1 MGGIMSNK
9 DKKIDD
15 YMHYGDPF
23 YTGPIIKST
32 DGDEKNKTIGLIT
45 KGYKIN
51 TFVNKQNIP
60 NYATTVEILVNALNH
75 FYYYN
80 KSYEFESILAETAI
94 LIDNKIKDFLLYTDV
109 RYSDTDMDILTNMV
123 SEILIEHFTDE
134 LLLKRTKA
142 YVEQYTYYDMDVY
155 EDAVNNYQKSL
166 TYDGIKVSVMLSII
180 LKMLWFVTR
189 RCISKLKIS
198 RSTIDVSLLRS
209 RINIVVFEAIVRI
222 CSYIYSVT
230 QPDWDGVT
238 IFDFHEEV
246 IGYFLDRSDKDISE
260 NLSFMNRKH
269 AVLGNTEA
277 AILSSVYKAFSDT
290 LNKVKLLFAYKPG
303 IVKDDDIEAFMK
315 KNYYQDYISKNDIY
329 VKDTECFGYNGSSVI
344 QYIRIAIDNHVQF
357 NSFQRKEK
365 IVTTIA
371 DPPKDDEDSGLS
383 RREKI
388 LRKDDIINKEQKR
401 INEQITK
408 SFISRLHYDPDKLS
422 IIDMNKVSRNILNMT
437 IIPIYL
443 DYMDITIGNP
453 LGYVT
458 TQEYYVLLAA
468 VASWDILNKYNTL
481 AEAMLCNKSQE
492 PADVPVFIIQQY
504 CDELFHGDMNKDIIY
519 QTALNIM
526 STKWTYTSATKHDIE
541 VDVHQLFSF
550 FKDVYDL
557 RTEEDECYGTV

>member
-1 MGGIMSNK
+1 MSKK

-23 YTGPIIKST
+23 FTGPIIKST

-94 LIDNKIKDFLLYTDV
+94 LIDNRIKDFLLYTDV

-198 RSTIDVSLLRS
+198 RATIDVSLLRS
-209 RINIVVFEAIVRI
+209 RINIVVFEAIVRS

-277 AILSSVYKAFSDT
+277 AILSSVYKAFSET

-303 IVKDDDIEAFMK
+303 IVKDDDIEGHMK

-329 VKDTECFGYNGSSVI
+329 VKDTEAFGYNGSSVI

-408 SFISRLHYDPDKLS
+408 SFINRLHYDADKLS
-422 IIDMNKVSRNILNMT
+422 IIDMNKVNRNILNMT
-437 IIPIYL
+437 LIPIYL

-492 PADVPVFIIQQY
+492 PADVPVFIMQQY
-504 CDELFHGDMNKDIIY
+504 CDELFHEDMNKDIIY

-526 STKWTYTSATKHDIE
+526 STKWTYTAATKHDIE
-541 VDVHQLFSF
+541 IDVHQLFAF

>member
-1 MGGIMSNK
+1 MSKK

-60 NYATTVEILVNALNH
+60 NYATTVEILANALNH

-209 RINIVVFEAIVRI
+209 RINIVVFEAIVRS

-458 TQEYYVLLAA
+458 TQEYYILLAA

-541 VDVHQLFSF
+541 IDVHQLFSF

-557 RTEEDECYGTV
+557 RTEEDECYGTI

>member
-1 MGGIMSNK
+1 MSNK

-23 YTGPIIKST
+23 FTGPIIKST

-198 RSTIDVSLLRS
+198 RATIDVSLLRS
-209 RINIVVFEAIVRI
+209 RINIAVFEAIVRS

-290 LNKVKLLFAYKPG
+290 LNKIKLLFAYKPG
-303 IVKDDDIEAFMK
+303 IVKDDDIEAHMK

-329 VKDTECFGYNGSSVI
+329 VKDTEAFGYNGSSVI

-408 SFISRLHYDPDKLS
+408 SFINRLHYDADKLS
-422 IIDMNKVSRNILNMT
+422 IIDMNKVNRNILNMT
-437 IIPIYL
+437 LIPIYL

-504 CDELFHGDMNKDIIY
+504 CDELFHEDMNRDIIY

-526 STKWTYTSATKHDIE
+526 STKWTYTAATKHDIE
-541 VDVHQLFSF
+541 IDVHQLFAF

>member
-1 MGGIMSNK
+1 MSKK

-23 YTGPIIKST
+23 FTGPIIKST

-94 LIDNKIKDFLLYTDV
+94 LIDNRIKDFLLYTDV

-198 RSTIDVSLLRS
+198 RATIDVSLLRS
-209 RINIVVFEAIVRI
+209 RINIVVFEAIVRS
-222 CSYIYSVT
+222 CSYIYSIT

-277 AILSSVYKAFSDT
+277 AILSSVYKAFSET

-303 IVKDDDIEAFMK
+303 IVKDDDIEAYMK

-329 VKDTECFGYNGSSVI
+329 VKDTEAFGYNGSSVI

-408 SFISRLHYDPDKLS
+408 SFINRLHYDADKLS
-422 IIDMNKVSRNILNMT
+422 IIDMNKVNRNILNMT
-437 IIPIYL
+437 LIPIYL

-504 CDELFHGDMNKDIIY
+504 CDELFHEDMNKDIIY

-526 STKWTYTSATKHDIE
+526 STKWTYTAATKHDIE
-541 VDVHQLFSF
+541 IDVHQLFAF

>member
-1 MGGIMSNK
+1 MSKK

-23 YTGPIIKST
+23 FTGPIIKST

-94 LIDNKIKDFLLYTDV
+94 LIDNRIKDFLLYTDV

-198 RSTIDVSLLRS
+198 RATIDVSLLRS
-209 RINIVVFEAIVRI
+209 RINIVVFEAIVRS

-277 AILSSVYKAFSDT
+277 AILSSVYKAFSET

-303 IVKDDDIEAFMK
+303 IVKDDDIEVHMK

-329 VKDTECFGYNGSSVI
+329 VKDTEAFGYNGSSVI

-408 SFISRLHYDPDKLS
+408 SFINRLHYDADKLS
-422 IIDMNKVSRNILNMT
+422 IIDMNKVNRNILNMT
-437 IIPIYL
+437 LIPIYL

-453 LGYVT
+453 LGYVN

-492 PADVPVFIIQQY
+492 PADVPVFIMQQY
-504 CDELFHGDMNKDIIY
+504 CDELFHEDMNKDIIY

-526 STKWTYTSATKHDIE
+526 STKWTYTAATKHDIE
-541 VDVHQLFSF
+541 IDVHQLFAF

>member
-1 MGGIMSNK
+1 M
-9 DKKIDD
+9 
-15 YMHYGDPF
+15 
-23 YTGPIIKST
+23 
-32 DGDEKNKTIGLIT
+32 
-45 KGYKIN
+45 IN
-51 TFVNKQNIP
+51 IFI
-60 NYATTVEILVNALNH
+60 
-75 FYYYN
+75 
-80 KSYEFESILAETAI
+80 S
-94 LIDNKIKDFLLYTDV
+94 
-109 RYSDTDMDILTNMV
+109 
-123 SEILIEHFTDE
+123 
-134 LLLKRTKA
+134 LLLTCS
-142 YVEQYTYYDMDVY
+142 
-155 EDAVNNYQKSL
+155 N
-166 TYDGIKVSVMLSII
+166 
-180 LKMLWFVTR
+180 
-189 RCISKLKIS
+189 
-198 RSTIDVSLLRS
+198 LLH
-209 RINIVVFEAIVRI
+209 
-222 CSYIYSVT
+222 
-230 QPDWDGVT
+230 P
-238 IFDFHEEV
+238 
-246 IGYFLDRSDKDISE
+246 
-260 NLSFMNRKH
+260 
-269 AVLGNTEA
+269 
-277 AILSSVYKAFSDT
+277 
-290 LNKVKLLFAYKPG
+290 
-303 IVKDDDIEAFMK
+303 
-315 KNYYQDYISKNDIY
+315 
-329 VKDTECFGYNGSSVI
+329 
-344 QYIRIAIDNHVQF
+344 
-357 NSFQRKEK
+357 SFQRKEK

-541 VDVHQLFSF
+541 IDVHQLFAF

-557 RTEEDECYGTV
+557 RTEEDECYGTI

>member
-1 MGGIMSNK
+1 MSKK

-23 YTGPIIKST
+23 FTGPIIKST

-94 LIDNKIKDFLLYTDV
+94 LIDNRIKDFLLYTDV

-198 RSTIDVSLLRS
+198 RATIDVSLLRS
-209 RINIVVFEAIVRI
+209 RINIVVFEAIVRS

-277 AILSSVYKAFSDT
+277 AILSSVYKAFSET

-303 IVKDDDIEAFMK
+303 IVKDDDIEVHMK

-329 VKDTECFGYNGSSVI
+329 VKDTEAFGYNGSSVI

-408 SFISRLHYDPDKLS
+408 SFINRLHYDADKLS
-422 IIDMNKVSRNILNMT
+422 IIDMNKVNRNILNMT
-437 IIPIYL
+437 LIPIYL

-492 PADVPVFIIQQY
+492 PADVPVFIMQQY
-504 CDELFHGDMNKDIIY
+504 CDELFHEDMNKDIIY

-526 STKWTYTSATKHDIE
+526 STKWTYTAATKHDIE
-541 VDVHQLFSF
+541 IDVHQLFAF

>member
-1 MGGIMSNK
+1 MSKK

-23 YTGPIIKST
+23 FTGPIIKST

-94 LIDNKIKDFLLYTDV
+94 LIDNRIKDFLLYTDV

-209 RINIVVFEAIVRI
+209 RINIVVFEAIVRS

-303 IVKDDDIEAFMK
+303 IVKDDDIEAYMK

-329 VKDTECFGYNGSSVI
+329 VKDTEAFGYNGSSVI

-408 SFISRLHYDPDKLS
+408 SFINRLHYDADKLS
-422 IIDMNKVSRNILNMT
+422 IIDMNKVNRNILNMT
-437 IIPIYL
+437 LIPIYL

-458 TQEYYVLLAA
+458 TQEYYILLAA

-504 CDELFHGDMNKDIIY
+504 CDELFHEDMNKDIIY

-526 STKWTYTSATKHDIE
+526 STKWTYTAATKHDIE
-541 VDVHQLFSF
+541 IDVHQLFAF

>member
-1 MGGIMSNK
+1 MSKK

-23 YTGPIIKST
+23 FTGPIIKST

-198 RSTIDVSLLRS
+198 RATIDVSLLRS
-209 RINIVVFEAIVRI
+209 RINIVVFEAIVRS

-303 IVKDDDIEAFMK
+303 IVKDDDIEAHMK

-329 VKDTECFGYNGSSVI
+329 VKDTEAFGYNGSSVI

-408 SFISRLHYDPDKLS
+408 SFINRLHYDADKLS
-422 IIDMNKVSRNILNMT
+422 IIDMNKVNRNILNMT
-437 IIPIYL
+437 LIPIYL

-504 CDELFHGDMNKDIIY
+504 CDELFHEDMNKDIIY

-526 STKWTYTSATKHDIE
+526 STKWTYTAATKHDIE
-541 VDVHQLFSF
+541 IDVHQLFAF